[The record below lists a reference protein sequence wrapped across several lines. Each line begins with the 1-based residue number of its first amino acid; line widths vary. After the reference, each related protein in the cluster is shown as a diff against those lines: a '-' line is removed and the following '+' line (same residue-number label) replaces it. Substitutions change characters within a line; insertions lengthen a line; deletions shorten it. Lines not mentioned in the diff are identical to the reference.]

1 MPGAVE
7 EQVSTATCTAVS
19 PCLLHAG
26 RPQLSKQGWAVVL
39 AGARSSRVQGGGCT
53 DGGCPP
59 ERGRE
64 LGFGS
69 WWGWRLGYDGDE
81 HTGEG

>member
-26 RPQLSKQGWAVVL
+26 WSQLSKQGWAAVL

-53 DGGCPP
+53 EGGCPP

-69 WWGWRLGYDGDE
+69 RWGWRLGYGGDE
-81 HTGEG
+81 HTREG